1 MIAYLLTAA
10 LLTPH
15 SYACRG
21 GSDELRSVWAV
32 WIAVAGRRCVIA
44 PP

>member
-1 MIAYLLTAA
+1 MIAYLISAV

-21 GSDELRSVWAV
+21 GSDELRNPWAV
-32 WIAVAGRRCVIA
+32 WIAVAGRRCEVVR
-44 PP
+44 